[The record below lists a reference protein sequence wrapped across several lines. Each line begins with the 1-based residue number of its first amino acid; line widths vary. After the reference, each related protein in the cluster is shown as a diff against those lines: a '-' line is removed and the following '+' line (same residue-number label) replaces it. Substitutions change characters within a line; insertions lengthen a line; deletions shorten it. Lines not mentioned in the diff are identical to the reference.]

1 MKRPQG
7 KALKSSKTKKRNSTW
22 SDKEDKLLIEKAKEF
37 NYKNWASVAAFL
49 PGRSPI
55 QCSARYKRIR
65 PGLIKGTWT
74 PQEDAEVLKL
84 YKIYGK
90 DWNKIAKYMKHR
102 TGKQIRDRFL
112 NSLDSNLIKRKFT
125 QEEDEQILYWYKVY
139 GNSWSKIAQKLKG
152 RTGDMVKNRF
162 YSSLR
167 KTHSDLVA
175 NPTEEGNTALHNIVN
190 NNQTIDI
197 IKPIQQFQ
205 NNTFNCSNANILPYN
220 YSQTNINTINFSI
233 EPTKLIS
240 YPNQPL
246 WNPYQNEYVNPYR
259 QDFNEQKLKPFQQYN
274 QSQGSSTNASQ
285 ISGPIFDNLH
295 QSKLELLHSLVVN
308 QITFGIKRETLISQ
322 LKVLE
327 ELKQIVAEK
336 EHSLLV

>member
-1 MKRPQG
+1 MERPQI
-7 KALKSSKTKKRNSTW
+7 KVQKSTKTKKRNSTW
-22 SDKEDKLLIEKAKEF
+22 SEKEDKVLIEKAKEF

-65 PGLIKGTWT
+65 PGIIKGSWT

-84 YKIYGK
+84 YKRYGK
-90 DWNKIAKYMKHR
+90 DWSKIAKFMKHR

-139 GNSWSKIAQKLKG
+139 GNSWSKIAQQLKG

-167 KTHSDLVA
+167 KTHSDLVG
-175 NPTEEGNTALHNIVN
+175 NSTNEGNTTLPNIVN
-190 NNQTIDI
+190 SNATINTM
-197 IKPIQQFQ
+197 KPIQQFQ
-205 NNTFNCSNANILPYN
+205 NNSFDCNNPNIVPYN
-220 YSQTNINTINFSI
+220 FSQTNINSINFNI
-233 EPTKLIS
+233 EPTKGYS
-240 YPNQPL
+240 L
-246 WNPYQNEYVNPYR
+246 WNPFHNMSPYM
-259 QDFNEQKLKPFQQYN
+259 QQYN
-274 QSQGSSTNASQ
+274 QSQRSSANDSQ
-285 ISGPIFDNLH
+285 VSGANIDNLH
-295 QSKLELLHSLVVN
+295 QAKLELLHSLVVN
-308 QITFGIKRETLISQ
+308 QITFGSKRETLISQ

-327 ELKQIVAEK
+327 ELKQIVTEK
-336 EHSLLV
+336 EHSLQV

>member
-7 KALKSSKTKKRNSTW
+7 KSPKGSKNKKRNSTW
-22 SDKEDKLLIEKAKEF
+22 SEKEDKLLIEKAKEF

-65 PGLIKGTWT
+65 PGIIKGSWT

-84 YKIYGK
+84 YKKYGK
-90 DWNKIAKYMKHR
+90 DWSKIAKFMKHR

-139 GNSWSKIAQKLKG
+139 GNSWSKIAQQLKG

-167 KTHSDLVA
+167 KTHSELVGYST
-175 NPTEEGNTALHNIVN
+175 NEGNTALPNILN
-190 NNQTIDI
+190 SNSTIDNM
-197 IKPIQQFQ
+197 KPIQQFQ
-205 NNTFNCSNANILPYN
+205 NNSFDSNNSSIAPYN
-220 YSQTNINTINFSI
+220 FSQTNINTINFNI

-240 YPNQPL
+240 YPNQSL
-246 WNPYQNEYVNPYR
+246 WSPFHNINQCM
-259 QDFNEQKLKPFQQYN
+259 QSFQQYN
-274 QSQGSSTNASQ
+274 QSQDSSSNTSQ
-285 ISGPIFDNLH
+285 VSGINIDNLH
-295 QSKLELLHSLVVN
+295 QAKLELLHSLVVN

-327 ELKQIVAEK
+327 ELKQIVTEK
-336 EHSLLV
+336 EQSLQV